1 MKSLVVWLII
11 AAILVTAF
19 FYVFEG
25 FVDLPVYT
33 KTDSQARCA
42 AYSTCSNCLGDS
54 GCGWASEYADPV
66 SGLNGVTDGTVLAC
80 IPKSAGNPMITAKLQ
95 ALMIKKNG
103 AFTKLNKFVTSLGE
117 CTDITCSSMTK
128 CRECALYNKC
138 TWQQVTAGDGS
149 ISQKCLDTATAA
161 PADTTHNNIKEV
173 SKCPVPQCS
182 DITDCQECANTTG
195 CAFCETSA
203 KCLKTSEFGTGASQC
218 PKEKQID
225 VPSRCPCDGITDCV
239 QCSQRVGCGY
249 CNDKKK
255 CVNLSKSGMPPPDTC
270 STDKI
275 ATSPTQCGA
284 SSIPQLPPAMDTRNS
299 DKPSAAS
306 LAAAADSGVI
316 VSHGWDSSQ
325 TQMNNVRPESKQPV
339 SASTNYSVI
348 TAPGVARPVGAS
360 SIPASVH
367 KPGGDAP
374 LESYVKMLV
383 NSQLAAQGIPTIE
396 PFQVHEAQA
405 IHNASDYMKKVFRG
419 VFA

>member
-1 MKSLVVWLII
+1 MKGLVVGLII
-11 AAILVTAF
+11 TAILLTAL

-33 KTDSQARCA
+33 KTDSQAKCA
-42 AYSTCSNCLGDS
+42 AYSTCSTCVGDS
-54 GCGWASEYADPV
+54 ACGWASEYADPV
-66 SGLNGVTDGTVLAC
+66 SGLDGVKDGTILAC
-80 IPKSAGNPMITAKLQ
+80 IPKAAGNPMITSKLQ

-103 AFTKLNKFVTSLGE
+103 AFTKLNKFIGSVGE
-117 CTDITCSSMTK
+117 CTDVTCSSMKK
-128 CRECALYNKC
+128 CRGCALYNKC

-149 ISQKCLDTATAA
+149 ISQSCLDTATAA
-161 PADTTHNNIKEV
+161 PASPTQNNIKEV

-195 CAFCETSA
+195 CGFCETSG
-203 KCLKTSEFGTGASQC
+203 KCLKNPSEFGTGAGQC
-218 PKEKQID
+218 PKEKLID
-225 VPSRCPCDGITDCV
+225 VPAKCPCDGIIDCAK
-239 QCSQRVGCGY
+239 CSERVGCGY
-249 CNDKKK
+249 CKDKKK
-255 CVNLSKSGMPPPDTC
+255 CVNLNKSGLPPPDTC
-270 STDKI
+270 STDNI
-275 ATSPTQCGA
+275 ASSPSQCEG
-284 SSIPQLPPAMDTRNS
+284 SIPQLPPAMDTRNS

-325 TQMNNVRPESKQPV
+325 PQMNNVRPESKQAV
-339 SASTNYSVI
+339 SATTNYSVV
-348 TAPGVARPVGAS
+348 TAPGVARAAGAS
-360 SIPASVH
+360 SIPATVH

-396 PFQVHEAQA
+396 PFQVREADA